1 MFRPIHPFVKP
12 VGVALV
18 AVVLVWLAVGGALA
32 QDPPD
37 KEDSKVSPVL
47 RELLASVQEPRA
59 AAQVAADADGGV
71 TRQALVDSA
80 ESKSAPPPEEPLEEP
95 LDELIRVDAAG
106 NVQVYLY
113 MDSTSEDALAEL
125 RELGARIEIVN
136 ARWGVIQAWIPTTA
150 LDDFA
155 ALDVVDE
162 VTLPDYAVTRA
173 GSATTEGDAIH
184 RANLVRA
191 WSDLNGAGVKVGVI
205 SDGVDSMSDSQ
216 SSGDLPA
223 NVDIDP
229 NLPGAGEEGTALLE
243 IVHDLAPGASLA
255 FSGPFG
261 SLEMAKAIDWLANDA
276 FGGAGV
282 DIIVDDLGFYR
293 EPFFE
298 DGPVALAAAD
308 AIAGGAVFVSAGGN
322 AARIHYEAEFVDGG
336 DGFHAFAPN
345 DTAMAIAPEVGRLW
359 TGLVGGVVA
368 AILQWNDRWGAAG
381 TDYDLF
387 VCLEGSKPTKFN
399 LQNGRCGGSTRLQGG
414 DDRPYELV
422 IFTLPVGTST
432 DLYIHRYTAG
442 PATRLELFVTVG
454 SIKEHGV
461 PAGGI
466 FGHPAV
472 VGVIAT
478 GAIDAGDLGHD
489 ELRPSSDYGASEIYF
504 PTRETREKPDLIGI
518 NGVAV
523 TGAGGFRTPF
533 YGTSAAAP
541 HVAGVAALV
550 LEATRRDAP
559 TLSKKAAADAVF
571 ATLSETAVDL
581 GLEGFDDRFGFG
593 RADALAAVA
602 ATGQLSAATFTVD
615 STGDGADS
623 DTTDGNCDDGN
634 GACTLRAAIQQA
646 NAGVGGI
653 IEFGIAGAGP
663 HTIQPASA
671 LPTISKTVWLDGL
684 SQPGAGVSSI
694 LIELDGTNAGTTT
707 NGLIVAARGSWIRGL
722 AINRFGAAGIVVQTG
737 GAQVIEHN
745 RIGTNPSGATDQG
758 NGGVGVSIVGG
769 TRVQIR
775 SNVISGNGSHG
786 VSVSASGAAGALV
799 TDNVIGTDATGTVD
813 LGNDGVGVY
822 ISYAFASEV
831 TRNVISGNGS
841 HGVSLAD
848 ARLTSILGNS
858 IGTGRDGVSALGN
871 TGSGVHIGII
881 GLGVTA
887 NVVGENTIAFNGGDG
902 VTIDAS
908 DAGGNAVWENA
919 IHSNTGLGID
929 LGPDGVTA
937 NDARDADAG
946 ANGLQNFPVLTTA
959 GRSGDNIEIVGR
971 LDSTPSTRFI
981 VDFYSNASCDASGY
995 GEGQAW
1001 LGYSVIVTDSA
1012 GAATFA
1018 VSTLD
1023 GAINSAQ
1030 TPMGNFITATATPNL
1045 DLSSSEFSACIEAAA
1060 LPLLDLSEHTVEV
1073 TEGGTATYMVALTA
1087 QPADTVTVSP
1097 VTADASVAT
1106 VLPSALTFET
1116 GTWSIAQSVTVSAVA
1131 DGDLWDEASSIRHS
1145 VAIGTST
1152 FSGRSV
1158 RVEVSDDDVP
1168 AFTLTNSDFEDGGRF
1183 DHLLDMTEGETA
1195 TYTVAPTTQPGADLT
1210 VKLSS
1215 SDDTDVT
1222 VSPSSLTFNTTTW
1235 QTAQTVTLTALED
1248 DAAAHTRAVIT
1259 HETTVHET
1267 TVDAR
1272 DYVLVRLAVDVAD
1285 PDRPELTFA
1294 PATASVNEGQT
1305 TTLTARLGAEPSGP
1319 LQVLLEWPDPGALIV
1334 WPTTLD
1340 FTVDN
1345 WSTGQTLT
1353 LIGAV
1358 DADDRDETVVLVGL
1372 TLLGFSLGRIGD
1384 VSVSVTDRD
1393 LPALQLSLPHVE
1405 VEEGATATY
1414 TVKLREQPSTAL
1426 SVSVTSTDA
1435 SEASVQPATLSF
1447 ATDTWDQP
1455 QIVTVTAVPDSDTL
1469 TEQVQIRHG
1478 ATIGGQSYVLAALT
1492 TTVNETLL
1500 APSFTDGDSTVRSVA
1515 ENSPGGTRVGA
1526 SVAATDPE
1534 RDRLTYTFGGAD
1546 AAFFEIDASSG
1557 RLQTKDWLNY
1567 EIRAAY
1573 DLTVWATDPSG
1584 FFDMIDVTIDVINVD
1599 EAGSVSFAEAG
1610 RAIRAT
1616 LHDRDGG
1623 VIGKTWQWARSSNR
1637 NSGWADIS
1645 GASSARY
1652 TPSNADDGM
1661 YLQARVSYDDGHGS
1675 GKRAQGVSSHE
1686 IPTPDIR
1693 VATLVSGLSIP
1704 WDLAFTPDGTM
1715 LFTQRAGVLS
1725 SRLPDGTVQTVT
1737 ADLSD
1742 LYAAGEVGFMAIVV
1756 DPNFRSNRRFYTCQG
1771 HTGPE
1776 VQVIAWTIDASY
1788 TVATRVADPLVGGLP
1803 TASTHGGCRLRFGPR
1818 GNLWI
1823 ATGDGRT
1830 GTVPQDLTSLGGKVL
1845 RVDATTGE
1853 PARGNPIA
1861 SSLVYTYG
1869 HRNVQ
1874 GLARRPGTDQM
1885 WSVEHGPAEDDEI
1898 NLLAAGR
1905 NYGWD
1910 PVPGYNQ
1917 SVAMTDLVKFP
1928 GAAEAR
1934 WSSGS
1939 VTLATSGGIF
1949 LVGAQWGVWEGRLAV
1964 ATLKDSKLRIFEFG
1978 PDGALVSQVIVPELD
1993 GQYGR
1998 LRTPMMGPDGA
2009 LYVTTSNGV
2018 GTDQIL
2024 RIGENRAPAFPA
2036 GPRPERSVAENTGPG
2051 ENIGEPVEASDADG
2065 DELSYTLGGD
2075 DAAAFE
2081 IDEVSGQLRTSDA
2094 LDYERRSSY
2103 RVTVTAA
2110 DTSGETAVTDVTIL
2124 VINEDEE
2131 GVLALSSRQPQ
2142 VGTSLT
2148 ATLTDPD
2155 GSLADLSWVW
2165 ARSADRSTWT
2175 TISGATSASYTPDVA
2190 DLGNFLRATVS
2201 YSDGHGPNLVDE
2213 NAEAVSLNAVAP
2225 TSNNAPAFPASET
2238 RRRSVVENTPAGVPI
2253 GAAVAAIDADNE
2265 PLRYTLSGSDS
2276 GSFEIVESSG
2286 QLLTD
2291 AALDY
2296 DTKSSYSVT
2305 VTVSDPLGA
2314 SASIGVTIMVIN
2326 VNETPVVTGDTA
2338 PKFAERATGI
2348 VARYRAI
2355 DPERRSVVWSLG
2367 GPDRTDLMI
2376 NNIGNNIG
2384 ALRFRSPPDFEEGID
2399 ADGDSVYVVTV
2410 QASDDFDTG
2419 TLDVIIEVTDVN
2431 EVPEFP
2437 SETTTREIREDATP
2451 GATVGASVAATDPE
2465 RDRLTYTLGGADA
2478 AFFEIDAS
2486 SGRLQTKDW
2495 LNYEIR
2501 AAYDLT
2507 VWATDPS
2514 GFFDMI
2520 DVTIDVVN
2528 VDEAG
2533 SVSFAE
2539 AGGAIEATLD
2549 DRDGGVIGETWQ
2561 WARSSNRNGGW
2572 AGISGAT
2579 SARYMPSNADAGM
2592 YLQARVSYDDS
2603 HGSGKRVQGVSSHEI
2618 PTPDIRVATLVSG
2631 LSIPWDLAFT
2641 PDRTMLFTQRAG
2653 VLSSRLADGT
2663 VQTVTADLSDLYSA
2677 SEVGFMAIVVDPN
2690 FRSNRRFYTCQGHT
2704 GPEVQVIAWTIDASY
2719 TVATRVADPLVG
2731 GLPTASTHGGCRL
2744 RFGPQGNLWIATGD
2758 GRTGTAPQDLTSLG
2772 GKVLRVNATTGEP
2785 AGGNPIASSRVYT
2798 YGHRNVQGLA
2808 RRPGTNQMWSVEHGP
2823 AEDDEI
2829 NLLAAGRN
2837 YGWDP
2842 VPGYNQSVAM
2852 TDLVKF
2858 PGAVE
2863 PRWSSGSVTLAT
2875 SGGIFLVGAQWGVW
2889 EGRLAV
2895 ATLKDSKLRIFEFGP
2910 DGALVS
2916 QVIVPE
2922 LDGRYGRLR
2931 TPMMGPDGAL
2941 YVTTSNGGGN
2951 DRILRIAENRA
2962 PAFPT
2967 GPRPERSVA
2976 ENTGPGGNIGEPV
2989 EASDADGDQLSYM
3002 LGGADA
3008 AWFEIDEVSGELRTS
3023 GALNYEGRS
3032 SYRVTVTAADTSGKS
3047 AVTDVTILV
3056 INEDE
3061 DGEIM
3066 LSSRQPQ
3073 VGTSLTATLAD
3084 PDGRLR
3090 SIGWLWER
3098 RVSGGSVWSPI
3109 AGAVSSSYRPSDGD
3123 VGSDLRVTASYTD
3136 GQGSGKSVQVLVP
3149 NAVLAAPPM
3158 NRAPAFPDT
3167 ESGERSVDEN
3177 TPAGRNIGAPVSAL
3191 DPDNDLLTYRWSGGG
3206 AAVFELIESSNGV
3219 QLRTKEPLNHEG
3231 RDSYSFSVTARD
3243 PSGAFDTLTVIV
3255 TVLDVNEPPEFR
3267 PGSETREVPSG
3278 DASDRPVG
3286 SPVAA
3291 ADPDAG
3297 DVLSY
3302 DLSGAG
3308 VGSFTIDTASGQ
3320 LRTTA
3325 PLALGETYD
3334 VTVTAMDQSG
3344 GRASVDVMIS
3354 VAAPPVRRVVV
3365 VGGGG
3370 GGGGG
3375 PPPVP
3380 IPSEV
3385 DFEWNV
3391 TRDIESLDA
3400 NNDLPTGLWS
3410 DGETLWVVENSAGG
3424 ADALFAYALESG
3436 ERRPEH
3442 EFALDPR
3449 NRFSHGV
3456 WSDRETLWVADSGQ
3470 DRLFAYDL
3478 AGGER
3483 LVDRDLELA
3492 ERNRDPRGI
3501 WSDRVIWYVLD
3512 SVKRSLFT
3520 YDVESGELL
3529 AEYELVSLNNSPR
3542 GIWSDHVTI
3551 WVSDDGAKRLFA
3563 YRVEGEALT
3572 RIEAEEFSFRSLLK
3586 AGNGAP
3592 RGIWSDGEVVFVVD
3606 EQDDH
3611 VYTYNLPDAADARL
3625 ASLALSDVEFGEF
3638 DGLQTEYV
3646 GLAAMGVTETTIE
3659 AQAAQP
3665 GATVVIEPADAN
3677 SEADNGHQID
3687 VTSGAA
3693 VTITVTSEDGSR
3705 TRVYRVEIAPPPP
3718 SVTNIELRPDEP
3730 TVPIEWPGLDDIAIA
3745 DALRGVGDPAAND
3758 ISEKVSHVFTWDAE
3772 TEAWLI
3778 YVTNPRAQSV
3788 PGLHTLATLQTGREY
3803 WVNVTEPVT
3812 WIVAIGGS

>member
-1 MFRPIHPFVKP
+1 MFRAIHPFVKP

-18 AVVLVWLAVGGALA
+18 AVALVWLAVGGAFA

-47 RELLASVQEPRA
+47 RELLASVQEPLA
-59 AAQVAADADGGV
+59 VAQVAADADGRV

-80 ESKSAPPPEEPLEEP
+80 ESKSAPPPDEPR
-95 LDELIRVDAAG
+95 DELIRVDAAG

-113 MDSTSEDALAEL
+113 MDSTSEEALAEL

-173 GSATTEGDAIH
+173 GSTTTEGDAIH
-184 RANLVRA
+184 RAHLVRA
-191 WSDLNGAGVKVGVI
+191 WSELNGAGVKLGVI

-223 NVDIDP
+223 NVEIDP
-229 NLPGAGEEGTALLE
+229 DLPGEGDEGTALLE

-255 FSGPFG
+255 FSGPSG
-261 SLEMAKAIDWLANDA
+261 SLEMVQAIDWLANDA
-276 FGGAGV
+276 FGGTGA
-282 DIIVDDLGFYR
+282 DIIVDDAGFYR
-293 EPFFE
+293 EPYFE
-298 DGPVALAAAD
+298 DGAVALAAAD
-308 AIAGGAVFVSAGGN
+308 AVAGGAVFVSASGN
-322 AARIHYEAEFVDGG
+322 FARRHYEAEFVDGG
-336 DGFHAFAPN
+336 GGFHAFAPN
-345 DTAMAIAPEVGRLW
+345 DTTMRIEPKRVVVGRSSRGRV
-359 TGLVGGVVA
+359 TA
-368 AILQWNDRWGAAG
+368 FLQWNDRWGAAG

-387 VCLEGSKPTKFN
+387 VCREGWKPTKFN
-399 LQNGRCGGSTRLQGG
+399 LQNDRCAGSTRIQDG
-414 DDRPYELV
+414 DDRPYELAV
-422 IFTLPVGTST
+422 VTLPAGASA
-432 DLYIHRYTAG
+432 DLYIHRYAAG
-442 PATRLELFVTVG
+442 PATRLEMFVTVG

-466 FGHPAV
+466 IGHPAV
-472 VGVIAT
+472 GGVIAT

-489 ELRPSSDYGASEIYF
+489 ELRRSSDYGASEIYF

-523 TGAGGFRTPF
+523 TGAGGHRTPF
-533 YGTSAAAP
+533 NGTSAAAP

-550 LEATRRDAP
+550 LEATRRAQP

-602 ATGQLSAATFTVD
+602 STGQLSAATFTVD

-707 NGLIVAARGSWIRGL
+707 NGLIVAARDSWIRGL

-769 TRVQIR
+769 TLVQIR

-786 VSVSASGAAGALV
+786 VSVSGSAALGTLV
-799 TDNVIGTDATGTVD
+799 TDNLIGASASGTVD
-813 LGNDGVGVY
+813 LGNDGAGVY
-822 ISYAFASEV
+822 ISNAVASEV
-831 TRNVISGNGS
+831 RGNLVSGNGL
-841 HGVSLAD
+841 HGVSLAAATD
-848 ARLTSILGNS
+848 TLIFGNS
-858 IGTGRDGVSALGN
+858 IGTVQGGLTALGN
-871 TGSGVHIGII
+871 TGSGVH
-881 GLGVTA
+881 
-887 NVVGENTIAFNGGDG
+887 VGSGATDNTVDENTIAFNGGDG
-902 VTIDAS
+902 VAIDSSTAVR
-908 DAGGNAVWENA
+908 NTVWENA
-919 IHSNTGLGID
+919 IHSNTGLGVD
-929 LGPDGVTA
+929 LGSDGVTA

-971 LDSTPSTRFI
+971 LDSTPSTSFS

-1001 LGYSVIVTDSA
+1001 LGYSVIVTDRA

-1023 GAINSAQ
+1023 GGIKSAQ
-1030 TPMGNFITATATPNL
+1030 TPMGNFITATATPIF
-1045 DLSSSEFSACIEAAA
+1045 DLSSSEFSACIEAAT
-1060 LPLLDLSEHTVEV
+1060 LPLLNLSGHTVEA
-1073 TEGGTATYMVALTA
+1073 TEGSTATYTVALTA
-1087 QPADTVTVSP
+1087 PPADTVTVSP
-1097 VTADASVAT
+1097 ASADETVAT

-1248 DAAAHTRAVIT
+1248 AAAAHTRAVIT
-1259 HETTVHET
+1259 HETTVG
-1267 TVDAR
+1267 AR
-1272 DYVLVRLAVDVAD
+1272 DYVLARVAVDVAD

-1294 PATASVNEGQT
+1294 PATPSVYEGQT
-1305 TTLTARLGAEPSGP
+1305 ATVTARLAAAPSGP
-1319 LQVLLEWPDPGALIV
+1319 LQVLLELIDPGALIV
-1334 WPTTLD
+1334 WPTKLN

-1345 WSTGQTLT
+1345 WSTGEILT

-1358 DADDRDETVVLVGL
+1358 DPDDRDETVTLAGL
-1372 TLLGFSLGRIGD
+1372 TLIGSSLERIGD
-1384 VSVSVTDRD
+1384 VSVSVTDQD
-1393 LPALQLSLPHVE
+1393 LPALQLSLPHLE

-1414 TVKLREQPSTAL
+1414 TVKLREQPSAAL

-1455 QIVTVTAVPDSDTL
+1455 QIVTVTAVADSDTL
-1469 TEQVQIRHG
+1469 TEQVQIRHA
-1478 ATIGGQSYVLAALT
+1478 ATIGGRGYVLAALT
-1492 TTVNETLL
+1492 TTVNESLL
-1500 APSFTDGDSTVRSVA
+1500 APSFRDGDSTVRSVA

-1526 SVAATDPE
+1526 PVAAVDPKG
-1534 RDRLTYTFGGAD
+1534 DRLTYTFGGAD

-1567 EIRAAY
+1567 EVTAAY
-1573 DLTVWATDPSG
+1573 GLTVWATDPSG
-1584 FFDMIDVTIDVINVD
+1584 FFDMIDVIIDVINVD

-1610 RAIRAT
+1610 GAIEAT
-1616 LHDRDGG
+1616 LDDRDGG
-1623 VIGKTWQWARSSNR
+1623 VTGETWQWARSSSR
-1637 NSGWADIS
+1637 NGGWADLS
-1645 GASSARY
+1645 GATSARY
-1652 TPSNADDGM
+1652 TPSNADAGM
-1661 YLQARVSYDDGHGS
+1661 YLQAKVSYDDAHGS
-1675 GKRAQGVSSHE
+1675 GKRAQGVSTHE

-1693 VATLVSGLSIP
+1693 VAPLVSGLSIP

-1725 SRLPDGTVQTVT
+1725 SRLADGTVQTVT

-1742 LYAAGEVGFMAIVV
+1742 LYAASEVGFMAIVV

-1776 VQVIAWTIDASY
+1776 VQVIGWTIDASY
-1788 TVATRVADPLVGGLP
+1788 AVATRVADPLVGGLP
-1803 TASTHGGCRLRFGPR
+1803 TAATHGGCRLRFGPQ
-1818 GNLWI
+1818 GYLWI

-1830 GTVPQDLTSLGGKVL
+1830 GTVPQDLASLGGKVL
-1845 RVDATTGE
+1845 RVDARTGE

-1861 SSLVYTYG
+1861 SSRVYTYG

-1874 GLARRPGTDQM
+1874 GLARRPGTNQM
-1885 WSVEHGPAEDDEI
+1885 WSVEHGPAVDDEI

-1917 SVAMTDLVKFP
+1917 HVAMTDLVKFP
-1928 GAAEAR
+1928 GAVEAR

-1949 LVGAQWGVWEGRLAV
+1949 LEGAQWGVWEGRLAV

-1978 PDGALVSQVIVPELD
+1978 PDGALVSQVIVPEL
-1993 GQYGR
+1993 
-1998 LRTPMMGPDGA
+1998 
-2009 LYVTTSNGV
+2009 N
-2018 GTDQIL
+2018 
-2024 RIGENRAPAFPA
+2024 
-2036 GPRPERSVAENTGPG
+2036 
-2051 ENIGEPVEASDADG
+2051 
-2065 DELSYTLGGD
+2065 
-2075 DAAAFE
+2075 
-2081 IDEVSGQLRTSDA
+2081 
-2094 LDYERRSSY
+2094 
-2103 RVTVTAA
+2103 
-2110 DTSGETAVTDVTIL
+2110 
-2124 VINEDEE
+2124 
-2131 GVLALSSRQPQ
+2131 
-2142 VGTSLT
+2142 
-2148 ATLTDPD
+2148 
-2155 GSLADLSWVW
+2155 
-2165 ARSADRSTWT
+2165 
-2175 TISGATSASYTPDVA
+2175 
-2190 DLGNFLRATVS
+2190 
-2201 YSDGHGPNLVDE
+2201 
-2213 NAEAVSLNAVAP
+2213 
-2225 TSNNAPAFPASET
+2225 
-2238 RRRSVVENTPAGVPI
+2238 
-2253 GAAVAAIDADNE
+2253 
-2265 PLRYTLSGSDS
+2265 
-2276 GSFEIVESSG
+2276 
-2286 QLLTD
+2286 
-2291 AALDY
+2291 
-2296 DTKSSYSVT
+2296 
-2305 VTVSDPLGA
+2305 
-2314 SASIGVTIMVIN
+2314 
-2326 VNETPVVTGDTA
+2326 
-2338 PKFAERATGI
+2338 
-2348 VARYRAI
+2348 
-2355 DPERRSVVWSLG
+2355 
-2367 GPDRTDLMI
+2367 
-2376 NNIGNNIG
+2376 
-2384 ALRFRSPPDFEEGID
+2384 
-2399 ADGDSVYVVTV
+2399 
-2410 QASDDFDTG
+2410 
-2419 TLDVIIEVTDVN
+2419 
-2431 EVPEFP
+2431 
-2437 SETTTREIREDATP
+2437 
-2451 GATVGASVAATDPE
+2451 
-2465 RDRLTYTLGGADA
+2465 
-2478 AFFEIDAS
+2478 
-2486 SGRLQTKDW
+2486 
-2495 LNYEIR
+2495 
-2501 AAYDLT
+2501 
-2507 VWATDPS
+2507 
-2514 GFFDMI
+2514 
-2520 DVTIDVVN
+2520 
-2528 VDEAG
+2528 
-2533 SVSFAE
+2533 
-2539 AGGAIEATLD
+2539 
-2549 DRDGGVIGETWQ
+2549 
-2561 WARSSNRNGGW
+2561 
-2572 AGISGAT
+2572 
-2579 SARYMPSNADAGM
+2579 
-2592 YLQARVSYDDS
+2592 
-2603 HGSGKRVQGVSSHEI
+2603 
-2618 PTPDIRVATLVSG
+2618 
-2631 LSIPWDLAFT
+2631 
-2641 PDRTMLFTQRAG
+2641 
-2653 VLSSRLADGT
+2653 
-2663 VQTVTADLSDLYSA
+2663 
-2677 SEVGFMAIVVDPN
+2677 
-2690 FRSNRRFYTCQGHT
+2690 
-2704 GPEVQVIAWTIDASY
+2704 
-2719 TVATRVADPLVG
+2719 
-2731 GLPTASTHGGCRL
+2731 
-2744 RFGPQGNLWIATGD
+2744 
-2758 GRTGTAPQDLTSLG
+2758 
-2772 GKVLRVNATTGEP
+2772 
-2785 AGGNPIASSRVYT
+2785 
-2798 YGHRNVQGLA
+2798 
-2808 RRPGTNQMWSVEHGP
+2808 
-2823 AEDDEI
+2823 
-2829 NLLAAGRN
+2829 
-2837 YGWDP
+2837 
-2842 VPGYNQSVAM
+2842 
-2852 TDLVKF
+2852 
-2858 PGAVE
+2858 
-2863 PRWSSGSVTLAT
+2863 
-2875 SGGIFLVGAQWGVW
+2875 
-2889 EGRLAV
+2889 
-2895 ATLKDSKLRIFEFGP
+2895 
-2910 DGALVS
+2910 
-2916 QVIVPE
+2916 
-2922 LDGRYGRLR
+2922 GRYGRLR
-2931 TPMMGPDGAL
+2931 TPMTGPDGAL

-2951 DRILRIAENRA
+2951 DRILRIAENLA
-2962 PAFPT
+2962 PTFPT

-2976 ENTGPGGNIGEPV
+2976 ENTGPGVNFGEPV
-2989 EASDADGDQLSYM
+2989 EASDADGDELSYM

-3008 AWFEIDEVSGELRTS
+3008 ASFEIDAVSGQLRTS
-3023 GALNYEGRS
+3023 GALNYEDRS

-3047 AVTDVTILV
+3047 AVTDVTILL

-3061 DGEIM
+3061 HGALT

-3098 RVSGGSVWSPI
+3098 RLPGGSVWSPI
-3109 AGAVSSSYRPSDGD
+3109 AGAVSGSYRPSDGD
-3123 VGSDLRVTASYTD
+3123 VGADLRLTASYTD
-3136 GQGSGKSVQVLVP
+3136 GQGSGKSVQVQVP
-3149 NAVLAAPPM
+3149 NAVLPAPPM

-3167 ESGERSVDEN
+3167 ENGERSVAEN
-3177 TPAGRNIGAPVSAL
+3177 TPAGLTIGDPLSAR
-3191 DPDNDLLTYRWSGGG
+3191 DPDNDPLTYRWSGGG
-3206 AAVFELIESSNGV
+3206 ATAFELIESSNGV
-3219 QLRTKEPLNHEG
+3219 QLLTKEPLNHEE
-3231 RDSYSFSVTARD
+3231 RDSYSFSVTASD
-3243 PSGAFDTLTVIV
+3243 PSLAVATLTVIV
-3255 TVLDVNEPPEFR
+3255 TVIDVNEPPEFR
-3267 PGSETREVPSG
+3267 PGSETREVLPGG
-3278 DASDRPVG
+3278 DASDRAVG

-3291 ADPDAG
+3291 ADPDTG

-3302 DLSGAG
+3302 ALDGPDAG
-3308 VGSFTIDTASGQ
+3308 LFTIDTASGQ
-3320 LRTTA
+3320 LLTRD
-3325 PLALGETYD
+3325 PRALGETYD
-3334 VTVTAMDQSG
+3334 VTVTATDRAG
-3344 GRASVDVMIS
+3344 LRASVDVMIS
-3354 VAAPPVRRVVV
+3354 VAAQPVSRGGGTGTG
-3365 VGGGG
+3365 GGGG

-3391 TRDIESLDA
+3391 TRDFESLDGE
-3400 NNDLPTGLWS
+3400 NDLPTGLWS
-3410 DGETLWVVENSAGG
+3410 NGETLWVIENSASG
-3424 ADALFAYALESG
+3424 ADALFAYALEGG

-3449 NRFSHGV
+3449 NRFSHGI

-3483 LVDRDLELA
+3483 RVDRDLELA

-3501 WSDRVIWYVLD
+3501 WSDRVVWYVLD
-3512 SVKRSLFT
+3512 SIKRSLFA
-3520 YDVESGELL
+3520 YDVASGELL
-3529 AEYELVSLNNSPR
+3529 AEYALDRLNRSPR
-3542 GIWSDHVTI
+3542 GMWSDGVAI

-3563 YRVEGEALT
+3563 YRVEGDALT
-3572 RIEAEEFSFRSLLK
+3572 RFEEEEFSFRPLLK

-3611 VYTYNLPDAADARL
+3611 VYTYNLPDAIDARL

-3646 GLAAMGVTETTIE
+3646 GLAAAGVTETTIE

-3677 SEADNGHQID
+3677 GETDNGHQVD
-3687 VTSGAA
+3687 VTNGATA
-3693 VTITVTSEDGSR
+3693 TITVTSEDGSR
-3705 TRVYRVEIAPPPP
+3705 TVVYRVEIAPSPPT
-3718 SVTNIELRPDEP
+3718 VTNIELRPDDP
-3730 TVPIEWPGLDDIAIA
+3730 TVPLEWPGLDGVLIA

-3758 ISEKVSHVFTWDAE
+3758 ISEKVSHVFTWDRDAM
-3772 TEAWLI
+3772 AWLT

-3788 PGLHTLATLQTGREY
+3788 PGLRTLATLQIGREY

-3812 WIVAIGGS
+3812 WVVAIGGS